1 MKVSKF
7 SIKGAKGTCIKK
19 NTKRL
24 SRHRYFPPL
33 TFVVYCCHL
42 GNIFAS
48 YLLCPNMV
56 VSNDWNVLFQVGP
69 QSLLTSL
76 FDPLWL
82 TSDQYS
88 SKLVGTYYWLPGA
101 GLACPLRAIAMR
113 SSKVAYFF
121 SQQYSKQ
128 ARFVGQKLLLTFI
141 FLLLLVPDTIPHI
154 ACLPLHLV
162 TNPDKVAHTS
172 CMWIMI

>member
-7 SIKGAKGTCIKK
+7 SIKGAKGTCITK
-19 NTKRL
+19 NTNRL
-24 SRHRYFPPL
+24 SRHRYLPPH

-56 VSNDWNVLFQVGP
+56 VSNDWNTLFQVGP
-69 QSLLTSL
+69 QSLPTSL

-88 SKLVGTYYWLPGA
+88 SKLVRTYYWLPGA
-101 GLACPLRAIAMR
+101 GLACPLRAIARR
-113 SSKVAYFF
+113 SSKISKRALLVKNYSLPSFF
-121 SQQYSKQ
+121 P
-128 ARFVGQKLLLTFI
+128 LLLD
-141 FLLLLVPDTIPHI
+141 PDTIPHI
-154 ACLPLHLV
+154 ACLPL
-162 TNPDKVAHTS
+162 TPSNPDQVVQTS

>member
-69 QSLLTSL
+69 QSLPTSL

-88 SKLVGTYYWLPGA
+88 SKLVRTYYWLPGA
-101 GLACPLRAIAMR
+101 GR
-113 SSKVAYFF
+113 
-121 SQQYSKQ
+121 
-128 ARFVGQKLLLTFI
+128 
-141 FLLLLVPDTIPHI
+141 
-154 ACLPLHLV
+154 ACLPIEGYSEAIIKSCQFFISAIVKASALCWSKATPCLHFSAPIGSRCYPPHCLF
-162 TNPDKVAHTS
+162 TTTLSNPGQVVQT

>member
-19 NTKRL
+19 NTNRL
-24 SRHRYFPPL
+24 SRHRYFPPH

-56 VSNDWNVLFQVGP
+56 VSNDWNTLFQVGP
-69 QSLLTSL
+69 QSLPTSL

-88 SKLVGTYYWLPGA
+88 SKLVRTYDWLPGV
-101 GLACPLRAIAMR
+101 GLACPLRAIARR
-113 SSKVAYFF
+113 SSKVAIF
-121 SQQYSKQ
+121 SLSNIQSKR
-128 ARFVGQKLLLTFI
+128 A
-141 FLLLLVPDTIPHI
+141 LLVKNYS
-154 ACLPLHLV
+154 LPSFFCSYWIQILSPTLLV
-162 TNPDKVAHTS
+162 YHYT
-172 CMWIMI
+172 